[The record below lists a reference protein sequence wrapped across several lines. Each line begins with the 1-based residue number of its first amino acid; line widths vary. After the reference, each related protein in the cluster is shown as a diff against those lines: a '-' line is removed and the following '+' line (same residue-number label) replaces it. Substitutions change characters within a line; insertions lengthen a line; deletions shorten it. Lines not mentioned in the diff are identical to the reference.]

1 MNDET
6 VRTLDAFA
14 APYGREITLESVEHD
29 SGLNMLR
36 IRIREGRRFTV
47 MDIDANTAVQWS
59 AAMRAWASKTQ
70 HSNGVQEA

>member
-6 VRTLDAFA
+6 VTKLDAFA

-47 MDIDANTAVQWS
+47 MDIDTDTAVHWS
-59 AAMRAWASKTQ
+59 STMSSWAGKARTSD
-70 HSNGVQEA
+70 A